1 MTKTTKQVQA
11 LASIVAI
18 VLACVCLLATPPLL
32 PCCTGLFKYC
42 VAHYEPPAPR
52 KDMAISAPVRPA
64 VQFEG
69 AASVPRPQL
78 SLRMTSPSCFL
89 AMLVKKDMS
98 YSNVLLA
105 SSSRAEESASV
116 YANKA
121 VSPRVEALTSY
132 L

>member
-1 MTKTTKQVQA
+1 MTKTTKQVLA

-69 AASVPRPQL
+69 AASAIELEDDEPQL
-78 SLRMTSPSCFL
+78 
-89 AMLVKKDMS
+89 
-98 YSNVLLA
+98 LLGYA
-105 SSSRAEESASV
+105 CEEG
-116 YANKA
+116 Y
-121 VSPRVEALTSY
+121 EL
-132 L
+132 